1 LARLRATYRLQ
12 LHAGFTFAHVAAR
25 VEYFARLGISHL
37 YLSPIVASRRGSR
50 HGYDV
55 VDPTRIDPAL
65 GTEDDLR
72 RLARAL
78 AARDMGLVVDIV
90 PNHMGIGPDNPYW
103 DDVLARGEHSRFAHW
118 FDIDWTPHH
127 GTRRRVVLPV
137 LGDPIEQVLERG
149 ELAVRVIDGR
159 TPRLVYGSINFP
171 IDAASLP
178 PELQLAAFDP
188 DSTDELSAPFSGSAG
203 ADRLRALLDAQHYR
217 LVDWRTQARELNYRR
232 FFDVNDLVALRMEDE
247 RVFRETHALVL
258 RLVGDRVIDGL
269 RVDHIDG
276 LLEPRR
282 YLARLRAA
290 VPPETPIVV
299 EKILSGDETLR
310 DSWPV
315 DGTTGYDFLNE
326 LEDLFIDPVGYASIE
341 RSYCR
346 MRRLGATPF
355 RRIAIDAKI
364 ATLAGSLAPDVSRLV
379 ELLQPLAEQAGRSHS
394 PDELRA
400 GITSFIAA
408 LPVYRTYVECA
419 SNGLVAADED
429 REAVRAALDV
439 VRRFE
444 LPAANVAAFV
454 GGIVIGECPAVD
466 ARAATR
472 FVLRL
477 QQVSGPATAKGIED
491 TALYAYNPLASRS
504 EVGGSPDRPL
514 DGAVTRFHEANARR
528 AGRWPRGLTC
538 TNTHDTKRSADVRAR
553 LDAFTEVPHDWERT
567 LKRWRRLNAKH
578 RRVIRGRLAPDTNT
592 EYLLYQTI
600 VALWPPPRAGRRADD
615 LPDRAWR
622 DAARDRL
629 VAYARKA
636 AREAKT
642 RTSWVDPDAAYESA
656 LEHFVSALLEPNSDA
671 PFLVDVSR
679 FVARIAR
686 TSAFTS
692 LARIAIHLTAPG
704 TPDLYQGDELWNFTL
719 VDPDNRRDVDYDAR
733 VAALAELDALDDKV
747 SRGEPVDP
755 FDSRLKL
762 LVTHKLLEL
771 RRRESAAFIDG
782 GYLPLDVR
790 GPRAGSIFAFARGA
804 GDHRVVTIASR
815 LIDPLHEPE
824 ADSWWADT
832 AVELPTAPAGR
843 VWRSQIGRSEVEIEQ
858 GAVKLGS
865 LLRTLPL
872 AVLAT

>member
-1 LARLRATYRLQ
+1 MARLSATYRLQ

-25 VEYFARLGISHL
+25 VDYFARLGVTHL
-37 YLSPIVASRRGSR
+37 YLSPIVMSRRGSR

-55 VDPTRIDPAL
+55 VDPARIDPAL

-72 RLARAL
+72 RLAREL
-78 AARDMGLVVDIV
+78 SARDMGLIVDIV

-103 DDVLARGEHSRFAHW
+103 DDVLARGERSRYAHW
-118 FDIDWTPHH
+118 FDIDWTPRN

-137 LGDPIEQVLERG
+137 LGDRIEQVLERG

-159 TPRLVYGSINFP
+159 TPRLVYGSLNFP
-171 IDAASLP
+171 IEAESLP

-188 DSTDELSAPFSGSAG
+188 DSSAELSALCSGSAG
-203 ADRLRALLDAQHYR
+203 ADRLRALLDAQHYC
-217 LVDWRTQARELNYRR
+217 LVDWRTQARDLNYRR
-232 FFDVNDLVALRMEDE
+232 FFDVNDLAALRMEDE
-247 RVFRETHALVL
+247 RVFRETHGLVL
-258 RLVGDRVIDGL
+258 RLVCDRVVDGL

-276 LLEPRR
+276 LLEPHR
-282 YLARLRAA
+282 YLDRLRAA
-290 VPPETPIVV
+290 VPPGTPIVV
-299 EKILSGDETLR
+299 EKILSGAETLR
-310 DSWPV
+310 HSWPV

-326 LEDLFIDPVGYASIE
+326 LEDLFIDPSGYTSIE

-346 MRRLGATPF
+346 MRRLGDTSF
-355 RRIAIDAKI
+355 RRIAIDSKL
-364 ATLAGSLAPDVSRLV
+364 ATLAGPLAPDIDRLV
-379 ELLQPLAEQAGRSHS
+379 ELLQPLAEQAGCSCS
-394 PDELRA
+394 LDELRT
-400 GITSFIAA
+400 GIMSFVAA
-408 LPVYRTYVECA
+408 LPVYRTYVKCQGD
-419 SNGLVAADED
+419 GLVVADAD
-429 REAVRAALDV
+429 RAAVRQALDV
-439 VRRFE
+439 VCRFE
-444 LPAANVAAFV
+444 LPAADAAAFV
-454 GGIVIGECPAVD
+454 GAIVAGDCPTVD
-466 ARAATR
+466 ARDAAR

-477 QQVSGPATAKGIED
+477 QQLSGPATAKGIED
-491 TALYAYNPLASRS
+491 TALYAYNPLASRN
-504 EVGGSPDRPL
+504 EVGGAPDRPL
-514 DGAVTRFHEANARR
+514 DDAVPRFHAANAQR
-528 AGRWPRGLTC
+528 AARWPRGLIC

-578 RRVIRGRLAPDTNT
+578 RRVVRGRLAPDTNT

-642 RTSWVDPDAAYESA
+642 RTNWVDPDLAYESA
-656 LEHFVSALLEPNSDA
+656 LEQFVSALLEPNGDA

-704 TPDLYQGDELWNFTL
+704 TPDIYQGDELWNFTL

-733 VAALAELDALDDKV
+733 ATAMAEIDALRDKL
-747 SRGEPVDP
+747 SRGDPVDP
-755 FDSRLKL
+755 FDGRLKL
-762 LVTHKLLEL
+762 LVTRELLEL
-771 RRRESAAFIDG
+771 RRREPASFIDG
-782 GYLPLDVR
+782 GYTPLA
-790 GPRAGSIFAFARGA
+790 GHGLRAGHVVAFARRA
-804 GDHRVVTIASR
+804 GEHCVVTIASR
-815 LIDPLHEPE
+815 LVDALPE
-824 ADSWWADT
+824 ANMCGWWGDT
-832 AVELPTAPAGR
+832 TVELPPTCVGR
-843 VWRSQIGRSEVEIEQ
+843 AWRSQIGRFDVEVEQ

-865 LLRTLPL
+865 LLRALPL